1 MSTKSGTLT
10 IIGLG
15 IVSLKVKAQSNQ
27 SSPQLL
33 YITGIVFASLR
44 LEEGAK
50 GWVDDQVARLNFW
63 ANVHY
68 CLLIIMCQYPTPG

>member
-15 IVSLKVKAQSNQ
+15 IVSLKVKAQSYQ

-50 GWVDDQVARLNFW
+50 GWVDDQVGAFL
-63 ANVHY
+63 
-68 CLLIIMCQYPTPG
+68 T

>member
-15 IVSLKVKAQSNQ
+15 IVSLKVKVQSYQ
-27 SSPQLL
+27 ISPQLL

-50 GWVDDQVARLNFW
+50 GWVDDQVGTFL
-63 ANVHY
+63 
-68 CLLIIMCQYPTPG
+68 T